1 MMIFKPALAGPGSLP
16 NLPLKITHPTH
27 MVSKN
32 EDFIAIGSKI
42 SELGKK
48 IGAESVIRSGTFENA
63 MLEALDKV
71 SAYQQFANDLHQ
83 KAIIDPE
90 SVDIQDI
97 TIAQAEANMALNI
110 TANVLSRIVSGWRD
124 IINIR

>member
-1 MMIFKPALAGPGSLP
+1 MMIYRPVLDGPGSLP
-16 NLPLKITHPTH
+16 DLPLRITHPAH
-27 MVSKN
+27 MVSKD
-32 EDFIAIGSKI
+32 EDFIALGSKI

-48 IGAESVIRSGTFENA
+48 TGAESVIRSGTFQDA

-71 SAYQQFANDLHQ
+71 SAYQQFASDLHQ

-110 TANVLSRIVSGWRD
+110 TANILSRVVSGWRD